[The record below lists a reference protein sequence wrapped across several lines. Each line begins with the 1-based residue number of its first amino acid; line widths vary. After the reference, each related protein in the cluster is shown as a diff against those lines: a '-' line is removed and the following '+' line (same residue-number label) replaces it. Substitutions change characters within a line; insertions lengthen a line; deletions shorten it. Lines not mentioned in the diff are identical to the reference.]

1 MVDRPIFYFNIDHLY
16 MYWVQ
21 IQRRRLILFHIAV
34 FVIIWDVVD
43 RVFMET
49 TKHHAGFSQSLI
61 ALSVP
66 SLVDLL
72 FGGEKVGFFECLC
85 VLSQQILLFV
95 V

>member
-1 MVDRPIFYFNIDHLY
+1 
-16 MYWVQ
+16 
-21 IQRRRLILFHIAV
+21 
-34 FVIIWDVVD
+34 
-43 RVFMET
+43 MET